1 MFEQIKDFLTNRIFT
16 SRLRVLT
23 AVMVLLAGI
32 LITRLFVLQIVRGAD
47 YQENYDLTVEKDE
60 TIAATRGNIYD
71 CNGKLLAYNEL
82 AYAITI
88 EDNGTY
94 ENRKDRNK
102 KMNQEISDIITHI
115 EANGDS
121 IDNNFGITRSSLSM
135 TAAQHYSVSVRM
147 FLDMQALMIWNTM
160 TNWDL
165 MKRKPHRIRSW
176 TI

>member
-71 CNGKLLAYNEL
+71 CNGTLLASN
-82 AYAITI
+82 

-121 IDNNFGITRSSLSM
+121 IDNNFGITRSSSG
-135 TAAQHYSVSVRM
+135 Q
-147 FLDMQALMIWNTM
+147 
-160 TNWDL
+160 
-165 MKRKPHRIRSW
+165 
-176 TI
+176 

>member
-115 EANGDS
+115 EANGE
-121 IDNNFGITRSSLSM
+121 SL
-135 TAAQHYSVSVRM
+135 
-147 FLDMQALMIWNTM
+147 
-160 TNWDL
+160 
-165 MKRKPHRIRSW
+165 
-176 TI
+176 